1 MWQLITQPELLIIW
15 LVAIVYAITVH
26 EFSHAYA
33 AYLQGDRTAA
43 SQGRLTFNPLA
54 HLDPVGFI
62 VLLLAGFGWGKPVP
76 FNPYNLKYKKW
87 GPVLVSLAGPASNIL
102 SFVIFGFVL
111 KILAVNNILAPE
123 NLLINFLGIL
133 IYINFV
139 LAVFNLLP
147 LPPLDGSK
155 LLYAVIPPAR
165 HDLIVRLEVYG
176 PWMLLAFVIF
186 GGSLFYALF
195 QTLYSFALRIF
206 G

>member
-15 LVAIVYAITVH
+15 LVAIIYAITVH

-43 SQGRLTFNPLA
+43 DQGRLTFNPLA

-76 FNPYNLKYKKW
+76 FNPYNLKNKKW

-111 KILAVNNILAPE
+111 KILTVNNVLGPE
-123 NLLINFLGIL
+123 NLLINFLGVL

-165 HDLIVRLEVYG
+165 QDLIVRLEVYG
-176 PWMLLAFVIF
+176 PWILLAFVIF
-186 GGSLFYALF
+186 GGSLFYSLF
-195 QTLYSFALRIF
+195 RTLYSFALRIF